1 MAEELAIAIPEMLQ
15 IGLWLIAIR
24 HPLDLATNDNE
35 DQIENE
41 EEDAPAGNV
50 EWEGKEEQRPT
61 DPSWNEGGDSMA
73 VSDDSH
79 QENALCL

>member
-50 EWEGKEEQRPT
+50 E
-61 DPSWNEGGDSMA
+61 
-73 VSDDSH
+73 
-79 QENALCL
+79 